1 MVHKSRLLYSLALI
15 FALISISIILI
26 VIVNIRRYKEVVPY
40 HDSNNYLKVNDN
52 TEDVVGFQVTPDGQK
67 VVYLTLKDSI
77 VNVNI
82 TDGINASTKLA
93 SFDYKKGKDY
103 EENAVNSNNQYELPP
118 LTPFFTSS
126 FRSENGNIYFRVR
139 DLLEINSEN
148 QVKNY
153 KQISDYLLYS
163 DDELNNKTRSKLVKR
178 IFERYSNEPIK
189 VFYTGSVY
197 VYLIDLDEGYY
208 IESRDFPLKLERLPL
223 SNETVES
230 YVAAENET
238 VQYGRRWDDQLNRMN
253 EKAVIEK
260 ITHTLVTNTS
270 FEEVVQTNSRDILL
284 LGGKELK
291 YTNEFKFTNNEFKG
305 TLYEYCY
312 KRFMPIDS
320 SSCRGKRIFLR
331 VNGNKYM
338 ILNNDPKYDS
348 NKDLSTKYD
357 SPFIYVPYDNR
368 YITDN
373 GLFFFLAQN
382 HDLYVY
388 DVNE

>member
-1 MVHKSRLLYSLALI
+1 M
-15 FALISISIILI
+15 
-26 VIVNIRRYKEVVPY
+26 
-40 HDSNNYLKVNDN
+40 
-52 TEDVVGFQVTPDGQK
+52 
-67 VVYLTLKDSI
+67 
-77 VNVNI
+77 NVNI

-118 LTPFFTSS
+118 LTPFFTRS
-126 FRSENGNIYFRVR
+126 FTSKNGNIYFTVK
-139 DLLEINSEN
+139 DLIEITADN

-153 KQISDYLLYS
+153 KQISENLLYS
-163 DDELNNKTRSKLVKR
+163 DDELNNKTVSKLVKR
-178 IFERYSNEPIK
+178 IFEKYSKEPIK
-189 VFYTGSVY
+189 VFYTGSAY
-197 VYLIDLDEGYY
+197 IYLIDLDEGYY
-208 IESRDFPLKLERLPL
+208 IESKNFPLKLERLPL
-223 SNETVES
+223 SYETVES
-230 YVAAENET
+230 YIPDRNEV
-238 VQYGRRWDDQLNRMN
+238 VQYGRRWDAQLNRMN

-260 ITHTLVTNTS
+260 ITHTLVTNSS
-270 FEEVVQTNSRDILL
+270 FEEVVQTNTRDILL

-291 YTNEFKFTNNEFKG
+291 YTNEFKFTNDDFKG
-305 TLYEYCY
+305 TIYEYCY

-348 NKDLSTKYD
+348 NKDISTKYD
-357 SPFIYVPYDNR
+357 SSFIYVPYDNR